1 MAIRV
6 RQDTEPKS
14 CLLLIQPISKEQSF
28 LLDLLT
34 GLKYVVYFVASNS
47 VTVSLVQALAPDLI
61 LLDANGANSAQ
72 FCKDLKLHHE
82 TSPIPVIFCA
92 TSAEIPDR
100 AQIFQAGG
108 ADYLLQPFQEA
119 EISARIETQIKLHR
133 LQAQLDNQ
141 QTQLQQRAKEYKRMR
156 LSLLR
161 LSRVFE
167 QSPSSIVITDL
178 EGRIEFVNP
187 AFTVQTGYSQAE
199 ALGQN
204 PKILKAGHHS
214 PAFYTELWGTIT
226 QGQVW
231 QGEFCNRKKNGEL
244 YWESATIAPIKD
256 HEGVT
261 IHYLAIKENISQ
273 HKQAA
278 EALQKSQ
285 ALFQSAFHHASVGM
299 TLTDALTLIFLEV
312 NQAFCELFGYP
323 REELLQKSANDL
335 AYPPDKYIGMLEVQE
350 ILAGKQEAL
359 RIEKRY
365 LHKSGQIISI
375 FLCASVVCDAEGQPR
390 YFVSH
395 YQDITE
401 RKETEKA
408 LKQANYT
415 LKITT
420 QCRRVLLHTEDE
432 ATLLNDICQILVQTV
447 GYRLVWIGF
456 AENDEQKT
464 VRPVAQVGYEED
476 YLRMVTFSW
485 GAETW
490 RQGPPG
496 QAIRAGKSV
505 LVRELPATEP
515 WAAKALKLGY
525 ASTIAVPLLFQG
537 QALGMLNIYAALP
550 TAFEPVEVRLL
561 EDLAADLVYGL
572 EVLRTRAKRQQAE
585 EAILQINAE
594 LARRVG
600 ELTVLYKIARM
611 VATIQ
616 NMQTALGA
624 VAKELTK
631 VFHAQGTLILLLDSQ
646 RTALLIA
653 AVAISDP
660 NLPQLLKVGELFP
673 LFDYPISAHVI
684 KNAES
689 VIIADVQTNPSTR
702 HIRHLL
708 QEYAV
713 HGLLVIPLSSRGKV
727 IGSIVIATAE
737 KGRKISSK
745 EVALAETIATQVAS
759 AIENTHL
766 LSEQQKA
773 YQHVKTLHD
782 RLQAEM
788 SLAHEIQKSL
798 LPPPSPTWEALEV
811 ICYSIPAREVGGD
824 LYAYHKLE
832 ARATVA
838 QDRYAIAVGD
848 VTGKGMPAALLMAVS
863 LALFRSVVEQGLA
876 PRELLTLLDKA
887 IEPYTNNEQM
897 HCALCYLEITPPTC
911 KGEKGLIRIANSGLI
926 PPFLKQFTGPTTETK
941 VGGPPLGAG
950 LGDLLGYPELALEV
964 TAGDLLIIT
973 SDGVAEAANF
983 ADEMFGFERL
993 KETIAQGP
1001 TTSAQAML
1009 DYLKAT
1015 LAAFVG
1021 AAEPR
1026 DDVTIVVLQI
1036 GCQASVEKQLQPLEI
1051 ETLA

>member
-1 MAIRV
+1 MAIRLM
-6 RQDTEPKS
+6 QDTEYKG
-14 CLLLIQPISKEQSF
+14 CILLIQSISVEQNL

-34 GLKYVVYFVASNS
+34 GLKYIVSFVSRSS
-47 VTVSLVQALAPDLI
+47 VTVSLVQTLAPDLI
-61 LLDANGANSAQ
+61 LLDDNGTNNYQ
-72 FCKDLKLHHE
+72 FCEELKLNRE

-100 AQIFQAGG
+100 TKIFQVGG

-119 EISARIETQIKLHR
+119 EISARLETQIKLHR
-133 LQAQLDNQ
+133 LQAQVTDQ
-141 QTQLQQRAKEYKRMR
+141 QMQLQQQTKEYKRMK

-167 QSPSSIVITDL
+167 QSPNSIVITDL
-178 EGRIEFVNP
+178 EGRIEFINP

-199 ALGQN
+199 ALGKN
-204 PKILKAGHHS
+204 PRILKAGYHS
-214 PAFYTELWGTIT
+214 PAFYAELWETIT

-244 YWESATIAPIKD
+244 YWEFATIAPIKD
-256 HEGVT
+256 HEGAT

-299 TLTDALTLIFLEV
+299 ALTDALTLNFLEV
-312 NQAFCELFGYP
+312 NQAFCDLFGYL
-323 REELLQKSANDL
+323 REELLQKSVNDL
-335 AYPPDKYIGMLEVQE
+335 AYPPDKSLGLSEVQE
-350 ILAGKQEAL
+350 IFAGKQEAL

-365 LHKSGQIISI
+365 LHKNGKVISI
-375 FLCASVVCDAEGQPR
+375 FLCASVVYDTDGRPR

-420 QCRRVLLHTEDE
+420 QCRRVLIHAKDE

-456 AENDEQKT
+456 AENDVQKT

-476 YLRMVTFSW
+476 YLRLVTFSW
-485 GAETW
+485 GMEGW
-490 RQGPPG
+490 QQGPPG
-496 QAIRAGKSV
+496 QAIRAGKPV
-505 LVRELPATEP
+505 LVRDLPATEP
-515 WAAKALKLGY
+515 WSAKALELGY
-525 ASTIAVPLLFQG
+525 ASAIAVPLLFQG
-537 QALGMLNIYAALP
+537 QALGTLNIYAALP
-550 TAFEPVEVRLL
+550 NAFEPVEVRLL

-572 EVLRTRAKRQQAE
+572 EVLRTRQKRQQAE
-585 EAILQINAE
+585 EVILQINAE

-611 VATIQ
+611 VSTIQ
-616 NMQTALGA
+616 NMQTALGS
-624 VAKELTK
+624 VAQELTK
-631 VFHAQGTLILLLDSQ
+631 IFRAQGTLILLLDKQ
-646 RTALLIA
+646 RMALLIA
-653 AVAISDP
+653 AIALSDSK
-660 NLPQLLKVGELFP
+660 LPQLLKVGEYFP

-689 VIIADVQTNPSTR
+689 VIIADAQTNPSTR
-702 HIRHLL
+702 HIHYLL

-727 IGSIVIATAE
+727 IGSLVIATSE
-737 KGRKISSK
+737 EERKISSK

-788 SLAHEIQKSL
+788 NLAHEIQKSL
-798 LPPPSPTWEALEV
+798 LPPPSPAWEALEV
-811 ICYSIPAREVGGD
+811 VCYSVPAREVGGD

-832 ARATVA
+832 AQAPVT

-863 LALFRSVVEQGLA
+863 LSLFRSVVEQGLA
-876 PRELLTLLDKA
+876 PSKLLTLLDKA

-897 HCALCYLEITPPTC
+897 HCALCYVEITPPPS
-911 KGEKGLIRIANSGLI
+911 KGAKGLIRIANSGLI
-926 PPFLKQFTGPTTETK
+926 PPFLKQVTGPTTETK

-950 LGDLLGYPELALEV
+950 LGELLGYPELTLEV
-964 TAGDLLIIT
+964 VAGDLLVIT

-1009 DYLKAT
+1009 NHLKET
-1015 LAAFVG
+1015 LAAFVSS
-1021 AAEPR
+1021 AEPR
-1026 DDVTIVVLQI
+1026 DDVTIVVVQV
-1036 GCQASVEKQLQPLEI
+1036 GKQMK
-1051 ETLA
+1051 